1 MAESSGTNG
10 FDPKTANQFLS
21 DIRRLEA
28 EMESKKGEYMA
39 WCKRQRELINGI
51 YDRAKDS
58 GIPKRPLK
66 TYVKRAKLLER
77 AEALIEGLEEEDQDL
92 FEQLEEAL
100 GDYKD
105 TPLGQAAMKQAGAEP
120 ADEEDV
126 RPRHLKQREKDRQAE
141 RDAALDSV
149 TAH

>member
-1 MAESSGTNG
+1 MADKATNG
-10 FDPKTANQFLS
+10 FDPKTAKQFLG
-21 DIRRLEA
+21 DINRLEA

-66 TYVKRAKLLER
+66 AYVKRAVLLKR
-77 AEALIEGLEEEDQDL
+77 ADAIVDVLEEDDQDL

-105 TPLGQAAMKQAGAEP
+105 TPLGQAAMKAAGDE
-120 ADEEDV
+120 DEEDL
-126 RPRHLKQREKDRQAE
+126 RPRHLRQREKDRQAE
-141 RDAALDSV
+141 RDEALDGAV
-149 TAH
+149 TH